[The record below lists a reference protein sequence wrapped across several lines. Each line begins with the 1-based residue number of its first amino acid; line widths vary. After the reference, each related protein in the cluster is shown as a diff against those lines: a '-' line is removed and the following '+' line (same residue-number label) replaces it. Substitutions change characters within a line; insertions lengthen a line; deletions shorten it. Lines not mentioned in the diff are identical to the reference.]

1 MKLHTGN
8 VGTRLGGTA
17 LGLGF
22 LAIGVFALSISG
34 EAPNAAVGDRAFWM
48 GATFAFAG
56 VVAMAVSWLVGDLS
70 NIWCSPP
77 RRLFGPKPAR
87 KPLDGSATAPRI
99 SRPN

>member
-1 MKLHTGN
+1 MKLH
-8 VGTRLGGTA
+8 VSDIGTRLGGTA

-34 EAPNAAVGDRAFWM
+34 QAPDAAVADRTFWM

-56 VVAMAVSWLVGDLS
+56 IAATAVSWLVADLS

-77 RRLFGPKPAR
+77 RQLYGRRPAR
-87 KPLDGSATAPRI
+87 KPPDDAA
-99 SRPN
+99 